1 MPDHKRPDDDDPWLT
16 VAEVAEELRLN
27 PATIRLW
34 ISKGQL
40 IAVRTGPRRLLIKR
54 SDLDRTISVL
64 RGDLTWLDDLSSTA
78 GGPWQ
83 IRQLPPASS
92 DRLVAKAPT
101 EQGVEAGEL
110 ESVREGLKRA
120 DDAWRGSQ
128 VASENAPPDPGF
140 PHRLLALA
148 EACEMQ
154 RYWLSRTAATTGF
167 EWKPTGNASHLQ
179 ISHELREGGIRPG
192 PQRLWDHFDFAVGS
206 LSHALAHGPL
216 GSVVRAYGQLSGV
229 MREIAV
235 ELLGEDSPEV
245 RERL

>member
-1 MPDHKRPDDDDPWLT
+1 MPNDRPIDHDDPWLT

-54 SDLDRTISVL
+54 SDLERTISVL
-64 RGDLTWLDDLSSTA
+64 RGERTWLDDVSSTA

-83 IRQLPPASS
+83 VRQLPPASS
-92 DRLVAKAPT
+92 DRLIAKERT
-101 EQGVEAGEL
+101 EQGVEANEVEAVL
-110 ESVREGLKRA
+110 DGLKRA

-154 RYWLSRTAATTGF
+154 RYWLTRTAATTGF
-167 EWKPTGNASHLQ
+167 EWKPTGDGSNLQ
-179 ISHELREGGIRPG
+179 ISHELREGAIRPG
-192 PQRLWDHFDFAVGS
+192 PQRLWDQFDFAVGS
-206 LSHALAHGPL
+206 LSFALAHGPL
-216 GSVVRAYGQLSGV
+216 GSVVRGYAQLSGV
-229 MREIAV
+229 MHEIAL
-235 ELLGEDSPEV
+235 ELLGEDSQEV
-245 RERL
+245 TKRR